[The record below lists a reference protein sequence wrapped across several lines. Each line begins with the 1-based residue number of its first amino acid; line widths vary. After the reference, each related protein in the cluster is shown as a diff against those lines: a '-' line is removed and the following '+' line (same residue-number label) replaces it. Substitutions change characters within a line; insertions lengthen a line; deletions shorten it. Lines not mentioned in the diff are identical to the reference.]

1 MEYSLAAGMAVL
13 FSGLQSTLDE
23 RIRQGALLRALGAQR
38 TLLIKARR
46 IEFGLLGATSGL
58 LAAIGAEL
66 VSLVL
71 YRFAFDLPWHPH
83 PWLLLL
89 PVAGALMVG
98 AAGVFGTRKALNT
111 SPLTVL
117 REG

>member
-1 MEYSLAAGMAVL
+1 M
-13 FSGLQSTLDE
+13 STKLITQDGYDALKQELDY
-23 RIRQGALLRALGAQR
+23 LW
-38 TLLIKARR
+38 R
-46 IEFGLLGATSGL
+46 IEFGLLGAVSGL
-58 LAAIGAEL
+58 LAALGCEL

-89 PVAGALMVG
+89 PLVGALLVG
-98 AAGVFGTRKALNT
+98 GAGVFGTRRALNA
-111 SPLTVL
+111 SPLNVL